1 MNQINSFRSSAL
13 IFFILVLFIAV
24 PFYGII
30 LDGDELHS
38 VIFSS
43 GNRVYF
49 NSGYSELM
57 NQDLTAL
64 DWKRQLSHVNDFD
77 LIKVWNDT
85 LSYDV
90 HPPLYHCLL
99 HIVFYL
105 FGGSIL
111 VAYLLNALF
120 LLASLQLISSKR
132 KMSFSSNWKVMAF
145 LPFILNGCL
154 DIRPYCMLFFFGL
167 LCYFMLKEDKISLLK
182 FSLILILGLLT
193 NYLFSI
199 FILALVLS
207 RIICRGSIL
216 QSIIESKNLIIS
228 LFVVFVLVYFI
239 LGHHDQV
246 LTVVNRVD
254 FDRHNILDK
263 MTNIVFSLVG
273 ISFPIW
279 IFKLTNYFILSIFL
293 LGLGLVFTFSLVR
306 FLSRNKEGF
315 RYEIGSIAIYLTV
328 YLTLYLLE
336 IIPHHSLGGKYFLL
350 LSIPFIL
357 PMMEMIKSWNYVKF
371 LSVAFLVLILVG
383 EGFFRGNERD
393 EISLMTK
400 SRYSFYSNSN
410 DVFTVLRLVHAM
422 DDSKKVFIGD
432 PEKTGNID
440 FDQLFIVTYTK
451 PKIKY
456 DANSL
461 INESYV
467 GQKMVL
473 RKFLDI
479 GVFYYK

>member
-1 MNQINSFRSSAL
+1 M
-13 IFFILVLFIAV
+13 
-24 PFYGII
+24 
-30 LDGDELHS
+30 H
-38 VIFSS
+38 
-43 GNRVYF
+43 
-49 NSGYSELM
+49 
-57 NQDLTAL
+57 
-64 DWKRQLSHVNDFD
+64 W
-77 LIKVWNDT
+77 
-85 LSYDV
+85 
-90 HPPLYHCLL
+90 
-99 HIVFYL
+99 
-105 FGGSIL
+105 
-111 VAYLLNALF
+111 
-120 LLASLQLISSKR
+120 
-132 KMSFSSNWKVMAF
+132 
-145 LPFILNGCL
+145 
-154 DIRPYCMLFFFGL
+154 FFF
-167 LCYFMLKEDKISLLK
+167 
-182 FSLILILGLLT
+182 
-193 NYLFSI
+193 
-199 FILALVLS
+199 
-207 RIICRGSIL
+207 
-216 QSIIESKNLIIS
+216 
-228 LFVVFVLVYFI
+228 

-246 LTVVNRVD
+246 LTISNRVD

-263 MTNIVFSLVG
+263 FTNIVFSLVG

-279 IFKLTNYFILSIFL
+279 IFKLANYFILSIFL

-451 PKIKY
+451 PKIK
-456 DANSL
+456 L
-461 INESYV
+461 IIKI
-467 GQKMVL
+467 Q
-473 RKFLDI
+473 
-479 GVFYYK
+479 